1 MVFAVSTHRACTQL
15 CLFAEGTR
23 FTPEKHKISVEFA
36 ESRGLPVLKHHL
48 FPRTKGFCF
57 ILKNMKAASELLC
70 MTVFSAHLYMYAN
83 SIQCLYVNE

>member
-1 MVFAVSTHRACTQL
+1 MNCYGVIHTLCPYHVVLACAQL

-70 MTVFSAHLYMYAN
+70 IGTLW
-83 SIQCLYVNE
+83 